1 MQTRRVARKR
11 LDARGSKA
19 QPSGEEAWGE
29 GPEWLIVPSR
39 GSEVLKS
46 SRLGCDKAEG
56 HIYDCKGNSRCR
68 TIMGIR
74 LIISND

>member
-1 MQTRRVARKR
+1 MAGKR

-19 QPSGEEAWGE
+19 QPSGEEALEVGT
-29 GPEWLIVPSR
+29 EWLIISSR

-46 SRLGCDKAEG
+46 SGLGCDKAEG
-56 HIYDCKGNSRCR
+56 HIYGWKGNSRFR

-74 LIISND
+74 LVISND